1 MSRRV
6 FFAIVAVVALTVT
19 TVVPTALGDLV
30 QVGSPGTVVLNVG
43 AGQQTQASS
52 TATLQ
57 VQNSGSVQVT
67 VTNIDA
73 SDPLPGYVFANY
85 NGFGYPTIS
94 PGGSAS
100 IPIQVTATSNQGTSD
115 TSTPS
120 TVTVTYNEPSG
131 PSQTITMS
139 VPVSVTDWRQ
149 ATLDISPAQTV
160 NHAMPCPAGF
170 DSSRADF
177 SIRVSNTG
185 DYPLNVYSLYVSG
198 IPYFVQALS
207 STSFQVAANSGVDR
221 QFRIS
226 VPSDADE
233 RTFSGTVS
241 SSSSSNSDSGTFS
254 FVVTHPVD
262 VVMPTQAIRHDFG
275 QVELMRPPERPWSH
289 LVEERCGYKV
299 GTVTVDTPLPPGYVL
314 VDPNPL
320 RITEGGSSLL
330 RIIPRF
336 NSSHANLLLQPQD
349 FQVKFRTN
357 GATNPNPTY
366 DFRATP
372 SFISVQEMKS
382 RLAELAQESPNAAGK
397 EVARRTLDL
406 VVNRTVV
413 RPPTT
418 AVDLED
424 AGRIVGLAEPVILSI
439 EQFADMEKL
448 NAEGR
453 QEQAV
458 QSLSVLAAGLESL
471 RSVCNGVVFAS
482 DRTECLAIVGL
493 LETTMAG
500 FAEAARRHFEG
511 LTGGG
516 LSELGELRAAESLA
530 LILGALGDE
539 EGAAI
544 FDGRAQQRFA
554 NFTTRLEAADAH
566 LENVETREER
576 LTPGGF
582 VATDVGY
589 VAWHPFG
596 ILFMESYEGYANAQ
610 FEAARNELRSAGD
623 ENRLRDLEAEAS
635 QVDSD
640 LATGR
645 VLSLAVTVLYGLAL
659 VTVGIGASSGWI
671 RSRGDRRLVSRGDVV
686 LGKTP
691 PMV

>member
-1 MSRRV
+1 MNRRT
-6 FFAIVAVVALTVT
+6 FFAVVAVVTLTLT
-19 TVVPTALGDLV
+19 SAIPTALGDLV

-43 AGQQTQASS
+43 AGQPTQASG

-67 VTNIDA
+67 VTNVDA
-73 SDPLPGYVFANY
+73 SDPLPGYVFATY
-85 NGFGYPTIS
+85 NGFGYPTIN
-94 PGGSAS
+94 PGGSAP

-149 ATLDISPAQTV
+149 ATLDIAASQTV
-160 NHAMPCPAGF
+160 THTMPCPAGF

-177 SIRVSNTG
+177 SIRVSNGG

-221 QFRIS
+221 QFRIT

-241 SSSSSNSDSGTFS
+241 ASSNSNSDSGTFS
-254 FVVTHPVD
+254 FVVSYPVD
-262 VVMPTQAIRHDFG
+262 VVMPTQTTRHDFG
-275 QVELMRPPERPWSH
+275 QVELMRPPEHPWSH
-289 LVEERCGYKV
+289 LIEERCGYKA

-336 NSSHANLLLQPQD
+336 NSSHANLLLKPQD

-357 GATNPNPTY
+357 GATNPTY

-382 RLAELAQESPNAAGK
+382 RLAELAQQSPNPAGK

-424 AGRIVGLAEPVILSI
+424 AGRIVGLAEPVILSV
-439 EQFADMEKL
+439 EQFADMETL
-448 NAEGR
+448 NADGR

-458 QSLSVLAAGLESL
+458 QSLSLLAAGLESL
-471 RSVCNGVVFAS
+471 RSVCNGVVFAN
-482 DRTECLAIVGL
+482 DRTECLAIIGL
-493 LETTMAG
+493 LETTMAA
-500 FAEAARRHFEG
+500 FAEEARRHFEG

-530 LILGALGDE
+530 LVLGALGDD

-544 FDGRAQQRFA
+544 FDARAQQRFA

-566 LENVETREER
+566 LANVEAREEL

-582 VATDVGY
+582 VATELGY

-596 ILFMESYEGYANAQ
+596 ILFMQSYEEYAHAQ

-635 QVDSD
+635 EVDSS

-659 VTVGIGASSGWI
+659 VAVGVRASSGWI